1 MDDDE
6 KRCIFKVVTANKRS
20 YAYFTLNFNKNWD
33 KIRMKIRITFLTDF
47 WLFGHVFIFQ
57 NQVNIHKN
65 SEFLELLQLNKN
77 QEFFRDKIL
86 NPNHIYPIFRPFM
99 AIFCQVNQ
107 VKNSQN
113 SEFLESDLAKGWDDR
128 EWKLRNSQEI
138 MKAIKWGEIQ
148 EVIKINFCKVVRC
161 PPFQIFGQ
169 YTLPTKNCSLRKKRT
184 HHACFLNLKFNKG
197 KLLTLKY
204 PSKTSSATCSYTNSV
219 PHQCDNL
226 RTLLKW

>member
-33 KIRMKIRITFLTDF
+33 KIRMKIRITFLTDL

-99 AIFCQVNQ
+99 ANQ

-161 PPFQIFGQ
+161 PLFRYLANILCQPKIVHWEKNGHIMRVFWIWSLIRENCWLWNILLRLQVRLAATQIQ
-169 YTLPTKNCSLRKKRT
+169 C
-184 HHACFLNLKFNKG
+184 HI
-197 KLLTLKY
+197 
-204 PSKTSSATCSYTNSV
+204 SV
-219 PHQCDNL
+219 TTYAHF
-226 RTLLKW
+226 